1 MHFREGVELFG
12 GAFRSFAE
20 DKATRLAA
28 ALAYYTVF
36 SIPPLLMLMIGIG
49 GMVFGRDAT
58 QGQVV
63 AALSDLVGAGGA
75 AAIEEILR
83 SAHAEHRGLL
93 PTVVGIVML
102 LLGASGVFG
111 QIKDALDTIWEVA
124 PRPGQG
130 LKSFLRKY
138 VFSIMLL
145 FGTGFLLLVS
155 LLLNALLSG
164 LGDYL
169 GRTLPGGEGLWQ
181 AVNAGFS
188 LVLIATLFTLMFRF
202 IPDGRVAW
210 KDAWIGG
217 ALTSLLFTIGEIL
230 IGFYLG
236 RTNVGSAFGAAGSFV
251 VLLVWVYY
259 SSMIFLFGAEF
270 TKTYARLRGSSIVC
284 EPHAEPVTREAR
296 EQQGIPRPDERQ
308 RRAG

>member
-1 MHFREGVELFG
+1 MHFREGMNLFG
-12 GAFRSFAE
+12 GTFRSFAE

-36 SIPPLLMLMIGIG
+36 SVPPLLLLMIGVG

-63 AALSDLVGAGGA
+63 AALSDLVGPRGA
-75 AAIEEILR
+75 VAIEEILR

-93 PTVVGIVML
+93 PTIVGIATL

-124 PRPGQG
+124 PKPGHG
-130 LKSFLRKY
+130 LKSFLGKY

-155 LLLNALLSG
+155 LLLNAMLSG

-169 GRTLPGGEGLWQ
+169 GRTLPGGEGLWR
-181 AVNAGFS
+181 AINAGFS
-188 LVLIATLFTLMFRF
+188 VVLIATLFTLMFRF
-202 IPDGRVAW
+202 IPDGKVAW
-210 KDAWIGG
+210 KDAWAGG
-217 ALTSLLFTIGEIL
+217 ALTALLFTIGEIL

-270 TKTYARLRGSSIVC
+270 TKTYARMRGSSIVC

-296 EQQGIPRPDERQ
+296 EQQGIPRIDDRER
-308 RRAG
+308 RTG